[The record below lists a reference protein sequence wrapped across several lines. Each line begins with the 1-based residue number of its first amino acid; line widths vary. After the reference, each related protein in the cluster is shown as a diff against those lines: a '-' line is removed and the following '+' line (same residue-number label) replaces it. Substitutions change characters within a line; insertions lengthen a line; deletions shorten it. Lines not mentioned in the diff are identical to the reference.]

1 MNAADLLARFPDVY
15 DKRPE
20 SNLGKLMAIFAEQF
34 SKIEQTLITIEAWRD
49 IDAAAGTTL
58 DRIGENVGQD
68 RGSATDEV
76 YRMLIKSK
84 IARNLSTADIN
95 TIIRVIAIAVGAPYE
110 EIEVRAKY
118 DDPVDPEPAAISLIG
133 LPLSYVNR
141 IGISLG
147 QFARII
153 QKTAAAGV
161 RVNSVQLQGTFE
173 FGDLPLTQST
183 TAGFGDAADPVMG
196 GYFGA
201 AFDPNEDPDLPI

>member
-1 MNAADLLARFPDVY
+1 MIAADLLARFPDVY

-20 SNLGKLMAIFAEQF
+20 SNLGKLMGIFAEQF
-34 SKIEQTLITIEAWRD
+34 SKVEQTLVTIEAWRD
-49 IDAAAGTTL
+49 IDAAAGATL

-68 RGSATDEV
+68 RGAATDEV

-133 LPLSYVNR
+133 LPLKYVNQ
-141 IGISLG
+141 IGISLP

-173 FGDLPLTQST
+173 FGDLPLST
-183 TAGFGDAADPVMG
+183 SSTAGFGDDGDPETG

-201 AFDPNEDPDLPI
+201 AFDPNQDVDLPI